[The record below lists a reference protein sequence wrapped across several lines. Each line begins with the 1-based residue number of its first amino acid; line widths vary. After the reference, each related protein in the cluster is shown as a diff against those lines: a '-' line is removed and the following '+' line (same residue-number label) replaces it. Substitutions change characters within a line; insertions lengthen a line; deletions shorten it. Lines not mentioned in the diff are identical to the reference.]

1 MRERHEALI
10 WARFLACDLARTLHI
25 KAKVLVLST
34 EWRDDKGKAD
44 WDGALAMMLA
54 GKIKVSVPLS
64 MVDNA
69 TDKPDQ
75 ELLRRIRCAW
85 EKDLKL
91 RSVEANS
98 FWQLKLFGETE
109 EDFIRKEVE
118 RKLYIPELPNG
129 GDKERRIVERL
140 KKISRMKDF
149 ADAWRAGALLKKW
162 LRVLPEDP
170 RNAGHYYTRTPMT
183 PRTGKEDFDWFH
195 ERLNAAKVARDW
207 DKKWFYELLLD
218 GPPEPCANFDIRC
231 QFLLNCAD
239 GDIQRLVLLHNDVGE
254 TAGPVNMDCEAF
266 HAPQKFR
273 KWCLARGNFNWG
285 GGEKELQKL
294 HNDIGRLAAWRVVN
308 QVVTLGWLPL
318 VLAGAN
324 GQRAAVRTTNGCVMC
339 DGIWFFGDAVRSNGV
354 GPDGEPVDEWLQP
367 DADGIYWHRMVDK
380 ETGELVDRGYLLSD
394 TGWEGPIK
402 VPFYQNKPMLYPDW
416 RIADLPLELAPC
428 PELNF
433 TGQKKEE
440 SAQNKE
446 LGVDGEKERLLL
458 SVFFREFCQHML
470 NSVGGEESKLLI
482 GGFLA
487 YAAAPEIYAQHSL
500 FPGLWVHGQANSGK
514 STIVELLME
523 MWGISLPAG
532 MMLKGN
538 LVSAVGLSQATA
550 QYSNL
555 PVWADEYING
565 EVDDDKM
572 SVLHAG
578 YNRQTPAKFNASG
591 FRRMMRTNFVVSG
604 ESTSTKAAMRSRYP
618 HIQMAA
624 TARKGTPEEQKENFQ
639 WLQRHRKYFHVFGR
653 FVIEHRR
660 EFVRLVQTYME
671 NWSHEDIDTR
681 LRIMHGVGYS
691 AWMAMAALLQSHLA
705 GETGAF
711 KQYLIGHSRRAQD
724 DVQSDHNINVFI
736 EELVTAAKMEAIPAD
751 CFKILEEYAPHA
763 PGAPGQPG
771 WKIYV
776 LLIDPDPTI
785 AALNI
790 WLTKQRMTLP
800 LKRQD
805 LRDQLSRCDY
815 WYQLPESDKGAKRK
829 LVVRFGSGS
838 GTSLAWGI
846 VADKHPLGYRQVPD
860 EEFDAYLANNK
871 SGDPRKGPLFT
882 LIEWVLEEQRKA
894 REDGD

>member
-1 MRERHEALI
+1 M
-10 WARFLACDLARTLHI
+10 DNGTN
-25 KAKVLVLST
+25 KPQPN
-34 EWRDDKGKAD
+34 G
-44 WDGALAMMLA
+44 DG
-54 GKIKVSVPLS
+54 SSP
-64 MVDNA
+64 
-69 TDKPDQ
+69 PP
-75 ELLRRIRCAW
+75 ELLRRIRARF
-85 EKDLKL
+85 ERELEL
-91 RSVEANS
+91 SSVEANS

-118 RKLYIPELPNG
+118 RKLYNPELRNG
-129 GDKERRIVERL
+129 GDLERRIVERL
-140 KKISRMKDF
+140 KKISRLKDF
-149 ADAWRAGALLKKW
+149 ADAWRAGLALKKW
-162 LRVLPEDP
+162 LKVLPEDP

-195 ERLNAAKVARDW
+195 ERLKAAKAAKDW
-207 DKKWFYELLLD
+207 EKKWFYELLLD
-218 GPPEPCANFDIRC
+218 GPPETCANFDIRC
-231 QFLLNCAD
+231 LFLLNCAD
-239 GDIQRLVLLHNDVGE
+239 GDIQRLVELRNDVGE
-254 TAGPVNMDCEAF
+254 SAGPVNMDCEAF

-285 GGEKELQKL
+285 AGEKELQKL

-318 VLAGAN
+318 GSSRTVTE
-324 GQRAAVRTTNGCVMC
+324 RAAVRTVNGRTVC
-339 DGIWFFGDAVRSNGV
+339 DGIWFFGDAVRANGV

-367 DADGIYWHRMVDK
+367 DADGIYWHRMIDK
-380 ETGELVDRGYLLSD
+380 ETGEPVDRGYLLSD
-394 TGWEGPIK
+394 TGWEGTIK
-402 VPFYQNKPMLYPDW
+402 VPFYQNKPMLYPGR
-416 RIADLPLELAPC
+416 RITELPLELAPC

-433 TGQKKEE
+433 VGSNCVAATDLVPDKDKEDLWL
-440 SAQNKE
+440 SA
-446 LGVDGEKERLLL
+446 
-458 SVFFREFCQHML
+458 FFREFNQHML
-470 NSVGGEESKLLI
+470 NAVGGEEAKLLI
-482 GGFLA
+482 GGYLA

-523 MWGISLPAG
+523 IWGFSLPSG
-532 MMLKGN
+532 LMLKGN

-639 WLQRHRKYFHVFGR
+639 WLIRHRKYFHVFGR

-660 EFVRLVQTYME
+660 EFVRLVQDYMD
-671 NWSHEDIDTR
+671 NWSKEDIDAR
-681 LRIMHGVGYS
+681 LRIMHGVGYAS
-691 AWMAMAALLQSHLA
+691 WLAMASLLQSHSN
-705 GETGAF
+705 EEVSAF
-711 KQYLIGHSRRAQD
+711 KQYLIGHGQRAQD

-736 EELVTAAKMEAIPAD
+736 EELVTATKMEAIPWT
-751 CFKILEEYAPHA
+751 CFKVLENYKTHA
-763 PGAPGQPG
+763 PNAPGQPG
-771 WKIYV
+771 WKEYI

-790 WLTKQRMTLP
+790 WLTKQRQALP
-800 LKRQD
+800 LKRKD
-805 LRDQLSRCDY
+805 LRDQLSRCEY
-815 WYQLPESDKGAKRK
+815 WYRLTEGRK
-829 LVVRFGSGS
+829 LVVRFGAGD

-846 VADKHPLGYRQVPD
+846 IADKHPLGYRQVPD
-860 EEFDAYLANNK
+860 EDFDSYLTNAK
-871 SGDPRKGPLFT
+871 GGDPRKGPLFT
-882 LIEWVLEEQRKA
+882 LIEWVLEEQRKSEA
-894 REDGD
+894 NI